1 MEEPLVEVGA
11 QPAVTSDEP
20 KLDPRRVRSF
30 VGLSLGR
37 LGPRAFGAVA
47 GIFLALLVAERT
59 SSLLMV
65 TFALT
70 AHRIVTWIAFPFA
83 GRLSDRSHMS
93 MGRRVP
99 YMGGGLIVAG
109 VCTALF
115 THADSFWGLVALL
128 MVTRLAMVAYTL
140 PSAAITPEAF
150 GRSRW
155 VRAGVAVA
163 ILGGIVGLSIRLTA
177 IATWNQ
183 DDPSTWATSYYLSAA
198 YIVFAGIAIVLL
210 VREVPAARELAKD
223 HPTERFRETLRSVL
237 EAPNA
242 RPLLWTLL
250 CSVAAGGAFSRAY
263 PIYAEEVLGAGG
275 DALSAAG
282 IWSAILGIVLFPVS
296 FVFAA
301 KLSRKHNLF
310 WAAVTGGGTAVA
322 HLWVTQLWQS
332 VVLGAFSGIFLVASS
347 LSLAPMYL
355 QILPRKG
362 GLAERIGVGFA
373 PILIAGMVA
382 AFLTGFAYDVVVE
395 DYRVIWIPTA
405 VFSFGAGVPL
415 FWLRIP
421 AHAKRV
427 DLKHGWNVLRRNL
440 WGKKQGRELFRGEI
454 DHHEADGAAL
464 IELVADELNPY
475 IDRGL

>member
-1 MEEPLVEVGA
+1 MDEPLVDVGA
-11 QPAVTSDEP
+11 PAAAPEEP
-20 KLDPRRVRSF
+20 KLDPARVRSF
-30 VGLSLGR
+30 IGLSLGR

-59 SSLLMV
+59 ESLLMV

-70 AHRIVTWIAFPFA
+70 AHRIVTWIAFPLA
-83 GRLSDRSHMS
+83 GRMSDRSHMS

-115 THADSFWGLVALL
+115 THADSFWALVGLL
-128 MVTRLAMVAYTL
+128 MITRLAMVAYTL

-163 ILGGIVGLSIRLTA
+163 VLGGIVGLSIRLTA

-183 DDPSTWATSYYLSAA
+183 DDPSTWSTSYYLSAA
-198 YIVFAGIAIVLL
+198 YIVFAGLAIVLL
-210 VREVPAARELAKD
+210 VREVPAAKELAKD
-223 HPTERFRETLRSVL
+223 HPTERFRATLRSVL

-242 RPLLWTLL
+242 APLLWTLL

-263 PIYAEEVLGAGG
+263 PIYAEDVLGAGG

-282 IWSAILGIVLFPVS
+282 IWSALLGIVLFPLSLVL
-296 FVFAA
+296 AA

-310 WAAVTGGGTAVA
+310 WAAITGGGTAVA
-322 HLWVTQLWQS
+322 HLWVTDLWQS

-347 LSLAPMYL
+347 ITLAPMYL

-405 VFSFGAGVPL
+405 IFSFGAGLPL
-415 FWLRIP
+415 LWMKIP
-421 AHAKRV
+421 AYAKHA
-427 DLKHGWNVLRRNL
+427 DLKHGWLTVKRLL
-440 WGKKQGRELFRGEI
+440 WGKKEGRELFRGDI